1 MLFSSRPVNTIFSLS
16 IMRSFLE
23 GWSHFFFFAM
33 EITPQKES
41 IASTRTSVFLQKTDF
56 RLLPSRP
63 PGRIRV
69 TAGSRPV
76 VAGRL
81 SLREVRYQ
89 LAMLRRKRNRHRS
102 KSVRPTTLAPPV
114 HQIALKFLKMPYISS
129 DRGPIIVFSH
139 WMTLFCCL
147 FKLEW
152 FDLADEDWC
161 LIARWYP
168 SHNCDTSSPHFFNL
182 SGRESASK
190 SINRHLNIAT
200 GRLATT
206 CATMYNTI
214 VSSNTVSLHTSRQE
228 HQ

>member
-1 MLFSSRPVNTIFSLS
+1 MLFSSRPVNTRDNFQLVDYAFISWRLISLPFPCYGNHSSKRINRFNPNFCFFSS
-16 IMRSFLE
+16 
-23 GWSHFFFFAM
+23 
-33 EITPQKES
+33 
-41 IASTRTSVFLQKTDF
+41 KTDF

-89 LAMLRRKRNRHRS
+89 LAMLRRKRNRHS
-102 KSVRPTTLAPPV
+102 SPSVRPTTLAPPV
-114 HQIALKFLKMPYISS
+114 HHLALRFLKMPYISS

-152 FDLADEDWC
+152 FDLADDHTIVTLALHTFSISVEENLRARASINPLTLPPGVWPQLVPQGAIQLC
-161 LIARWYP
+161 LVTLCHYTQA
-168 SHNCDTSSPHFFNL
+168 
-182 SGRESASK
+182 GK
-190 SINRHLNIAT
+190 SINNHL
-200 GRLATT
+200 
-206 CATMYNTI
+206 
-214 VSSNTVSLHTSRQE
+214 
-228 HQ
+228 

>member
-1 MLFSSRPVNTIFSLS
+1 
-16 IMRSFLE
+16 
-23 GWSHFFFFAM
+23 
-33 EITPQKES
+33 
-41 IASTRTSVFLQKTDF
+41 
-56 RLLPSRP
+56 
-63 PGRIRV
+63 
-69 TAGSRPV
+69 
-76 VAGRL
+76 
-81 SLREVRYQ
+81 
-89 LAMLRRKRNRHRS
+89 MLRRKRNRHS
-102 KSVRPTTLAPPV
+102 SPSVRPTTLAPPV
-114 HQIALKFLKMPYISS
+114 HHLALKFLKMPYISS
-129 DRGPIIVFSH
+129 DLGPIIVFSH

-206 CATMYNTI
+206 CATMCNTI

-228 HQ
+228 HQYPPLDWKRASDTRCKTKEAQWTAVWIVSNLNTRLYGKYQLRQEIICNLLHQRGLNIESHYWQSIKIILKPQT

>member
-23 GWSHFFFFAM
+23 GWSHFLFLVM

-41 IASTRTSVFLQKTDF
+41 IASTRTSVFFSSKTDF

-89 LAMLRRKRNRHRS
+89 LAMLRRKRNRHS
-102 KSVRPTTLAPPV
+102 SPSVRPTTLAPPV
-114 HQIALKFLKMPYISS
+114 HQLASKFLKMPYISS

-152 FDLADEDWC
+152 FDLADDHTIVTLALHTFSISVEENLRARASINPLTLPPGVWPQLVPQGAIQLC
-161 LIARWYP
+161 LVTLCHYTQA
-168 SHNCDTSSPHFFNL
+168 
-182 SGRESASK
+182 GK
-190 SINRHLNIAT
+190 SINNHL
-200 GRLATT
+200 
-206 CATMYNTI
+206 
-214 VSSNTVSLHTSRQE
+214 
-228 HQ
+228 